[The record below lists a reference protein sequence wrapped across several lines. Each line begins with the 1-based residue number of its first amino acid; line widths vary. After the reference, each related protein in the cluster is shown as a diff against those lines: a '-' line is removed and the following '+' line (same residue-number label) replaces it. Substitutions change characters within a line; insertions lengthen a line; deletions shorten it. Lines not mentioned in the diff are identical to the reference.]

1 MKISILLPYKENFS
15 PDYAGAVSIFINSV
29 SKLSKFKKN
38 ITVYGNTDYKNI
50 FPINYV
56 NIPLNKKFLISQSND
71 YVKKFIN
78 LESKDF
84 SDIIEVHNRPL
95 YISLLKKQRSKLI
108 LYFHNDPITMNGS
121 KKTNERLSLLNLCSK
136 IIFNSEWSKKRFLK
150 NLGKFYEKSSKLV
163 VVHQSIDKKKVDLNQ
178 KEKLITF
185 VGKLNAAKGY
195 DLFAKAIRRIL
206 NKHKNWKSLVIGDEA
221 REEIK
226 VEHKN
231 LKIKGFLEHNKV
243 LNIYKKTSIA
253 VVCSRW
259 EEPFGRTSL
268 EAASRGCAVIISNR
282 GGLPETITNGVII
295 RNLSANSVYQAID
308 DLISRETFRKSIQKL
323 SINNFYLTNK
333 SASNKID
340 KYRSEILS
348 IKNIF
353 TTRINKKSLKIL
365 HVTNFNERHN
375 GRLFYNTGR
384 RINNGFIRLNHS
396 VLEFSDRDIVSY
408 YRNINDFKGAKKL
421 NSKLIEVIS
430 NYVPDLIVL
439 GHADLINTHTIRII
453 KETYPHIKIAQWFL
467 DRMDSEWKNNK
478 IRFEDKIELV
488 DASFCTTDPKL
499 LNLSRKRNIYYIPNP
514 VDVSLEKLKNYEKK
528 SFNNDVFFAMSHG
541 VHRGVLKQGKF
552 DKREIFID
560 RLMKKNPNIR
570 FDLYGMKSNQPV
582 WADNYINAISQS
594 KIGLNLS
601 QGKTVKYYS
610 SDRFA
615 QLIGNGLLVMIDE
628 KTKFKNFFSEKE
640 LVFYKNINDLSYKIS
655 KYSTDDR
662 ARRKIAKKGREKYFK
677 YFNSSIVADFIIN
690 KTFGINDDKDYLWHN
705 E

>member
-38 ITVYGNTDYKNI
+38 ITVYGNTDYKKI

-56 NIPLNKKFLISQSND
+56 NIPLDKKFLISQSND

-78 LESKDF
+78 LERKEF

-95 YISLLKKQRSKLI
+95 YISFLKNQRSKLI
-108 LYFHNDPITMNGS
+108 LYFHNDPISMNGS
-121 KKTNERLSLLNLCSK
+121 KKTNERLNLLNLCSK

-163 VVHQSIDKKKVDLNQ
+163 VVHQSIDKKKVNLKQ

-185 VGKLNAAKGY
+185 VGKLNTAKGY
-195 DLFAKAIRRIL
+195 DLFAKAIKRIL

-221 REEIK
+221 REKII

-268 EAASRGCAVIISNR
+268 EAASRGCAVIISNK

-308 DLISRETFRKSIQKL
+308 NLILKETFRKSIQKL

-348 IKNIF
+348 VKNIF
-353 TTRINKKSLKIL
+353 TTMPIKKSLKIL

-408 YRNINDFKGAKKL
+408 YRKINDLKGSKRL

-439 GHADLINTHTIRII
+439 GHADLIDNGTLRII

-499 LNLSRKRNIYYIPNP
+499 LNLSRKKNIYYIPNP
-514 VDVSLEKLKNYEKK
+514 VDVSLEKLKNYNKK

-560 RLMKKNPNIR
+560 KLMKKNPNIR

-628 KTKFKNFFSEKE
+628 KTKFRNFFSEKE

-655 KYSTDDR
+655 KYCTDDK

-690 KTFGINDDKDYLWHN
+690 KTFGANDDKDYLWHN